1 MSNEKYHYEAGAVHN
16 DHHKEI
22 NIGSVSE
29 KALGDI
35 LRHFLKDDAEDTAF
49 EEVRDNEPANAA
61 PGMGFAAAVIDS
73 SKTETITSLLRRLM
87 TGKQKP
93 KDVMMPV
100 RAAMEAGVIRRPTW
114 DEFCSEFGIDML
126 KSKASFSDYTNPG
139 RTPYEGEDFEAIK
152 AQFLR
157 L

>member
-1 MSNEKYHYEAGAVHN
+1 MSNEKYHYEPGAVHN

-49 EEVRDNEPANAA
+49 EEVRDDEPANAA
-61 PGMGFAAAVIDS
+61 PSMGFAAAVID
-73 SKTETITSLLRRLM
+73 TTQAEAVISLLRRLM

-114 DEFCSEFGIDML
+114 EEFCSEFGTGLL

-139 RTPYEGEDFEAIK
+139 RAPYEGEDFEAIK